1 MIALLLLG
9 CTAPDL
15 PEEWEL
21 DRLRLLAIRAEPA
34 EPRPGDLVSFTALQY
49 VPDEAE
55 WSSVWF
61 ACMDGDIDGCSLDPA
76 LMEQLQH
83 ADELTPEEAMALFQ
97 ALREAGFVGAQP
109 GMDLTWAVPADA
121 LDGLSEAESLEGR
134 SGSLTVTLSTADD
147 TELTIKRIPVSLA
160 TTPNHNPDV
169 APLEFDG
176 NPVDPEATLTVDA
189 GNDVEVH
196 AALVGEPEEYTYV
209 TTEGESETRTEK
221 PSWRWYTSG
230 GTLSEVGDGSRGPSF
245 ADEGQTEATYSWI
258 TPEEPG
264 TYTLA
269 AVVLDGRG
277 GMGWQRLDVVVE

>member
-1 MIALLLLG
+1 MIVAQACFDASAVDVAHTWAPDAATAVASPAALTVTLLLS
-9 CTAPDL
+9 D
-15 PEEWEL
+15 EL
-21 DRLRLLAIRAEPA
+21 HVTVVAI
-34 EPRPGDLVSFTALQY
+34 
-49 VPDEAE
+49 
-55 WSSVWF
+55 
-61 ACMDGDIDGCSLDPA
+61 PA
-76 LMEQLQH
+76 L
-83 ADELTPEEAMALFQ
+83 ATTVALSC
-97 ALREAGFVGAQP
+97 RVSP
-109 GMDLTWAVPADA
+109 ICTVA
-121 LDGLSEAESLEGR
+121 LDGLTEAETLEGR
-134 SGSLTVTLSTADD
+134 SGSLTVTLSTEDD
-147 TELTIKRIPVSLA
+147 TELTIKRVPVSLA

-176 NPVDPEATLTVDA
+176 NPVDPDASLTVDA

-196 AALVGEPEEYTYV
+196 AALVGDPEEYTYV
-209 TTEGESETRTEK
+209 TTEGDTETRTEK

-277 GMGWQRLDVVVE
+277 GMGWQRLDVVVQ